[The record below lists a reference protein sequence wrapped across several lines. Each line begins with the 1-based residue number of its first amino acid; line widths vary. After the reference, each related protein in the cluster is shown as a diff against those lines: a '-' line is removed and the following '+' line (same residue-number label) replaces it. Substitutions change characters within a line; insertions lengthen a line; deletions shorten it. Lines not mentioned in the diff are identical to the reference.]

1 MALSFN
7 QIPDWVSWENQGAN
21 LATADLDGD
30 GKPELIVLRVDH
42 PIPGPNRGFY
52 RVGRDLDAN
61 GKVIGGWEPWIEIP
75 NWQSNT
81 NQGTGIAIADFGAQG
96 LGLVVF
102 QVQHVVPGPN
112 RGLFRIGRKLDAQ
125 GNVTG
130 GWSDWQQV
138 PDWISWSDQGAAI
151 TVADLNDDGQPELI
165 VFHIDDFHANNPN
178 RPNKGFYRVGSHL
191 TPDGHIG
198 QWNDWIEVD
207 WFSWFNQG
215 AGIAVAEL
223 DGNGRPEII
232 IFQID
237 DPRPG
242 NNVGFYRVGWNL
254 DQQGGVQNGWGPW
267 VSVGGWQ
274 SVDDQGGGFA
284 VASFGADRP
293 KAVIFYVDNSPQLN
307 TGLFAVT
314 DLTLDIDMADTKG
327 VWRLLPYFSEVLPVH
342 AALLHTGKVLFFAGS
357 GNNVFRFKSQDFGNE
372 AKNIYTSV
380 VWDPGKSVFD
390 NHTFEH
396 PLTLRRQDGSVI
408 DFFCC
413 GHTFLADGRILVAGG
428 TEEYDKIIKNGQ
440 MQDAGHGFK
449 GTREALIFDPVR
461 EQWHEIKPMTR
472 GRWYPTVLRLQDG
485 TVLAASGLDGNG
497 KGPEKN
503 TIERN
508 DDPDR
513 AVWQKNRDFDL
524 PLYPHLFQLVD
535 GRLFYTGG
543 KMDTKGAS
551 DPLVF
556 DPVHPSNAT
565 RIDGLTDR
573 DQCNQSASVIL
584 PPVQEQKF
592 MILGGGPE
600 DPDDPNAPRGKAS
613 QRVAVVDFNPPKP
626 DDPVVYQIKKSLNHE
641 RMHVNAVLLPDRT
654 VIAVGGGVTREAS
667 AHSKVVDPEGGRE
680 VFEAE
685 IYDLAANTWT
695 VTAPA
700 TVARLYHSVALLLP
714 DGRVL
719 SAGGNPNKG
728 SQTQWLPPD
737 PLEEERL
744 EIFSP
749 PYLFKKNSRPTID
762 NVPQQI
768 AYGGRPTI
776 RTPQAAQIKWVSL
789 IAPGLTTHS
798 FNGTQRLVDVPF
810 TVTSP
815 NTLNA
820 AIPNERNIAP
830 PGWYMLFLTDNNGV
844 PSVASWVLLS

>member
-21 LATADLDGD
+21 LATADLDGG

-42 PIPGPNRGFY
+42 PVPGPNRGFY

-61 GKVIGGWEPWIEIP
+61 GKVIGGWGPWIEIP
-75 NWQSNT
+75 NWQSNA
-81 NQGTGIAIADFGAQG
+81 NQGAGIAVADFGAQG

-130 GWSDWQQV
+130 GWTDWRQV

-151 TVADLNDDGQPELI
+151 TVADLNGDGQPELV
-165 VFHIDDFHANNPN
+165 VFHIDDFHTNNPN
-178 RPNKGFYRVGSHL
+178 RPNKAFYRVGSHL

-215 AGIAVAEL
+215 AGIAVADL

-237 DPRPG
+237 NPPG
-242 NNVGFYRVGWNL
+242 ENAGFYRVGWNL
-254 DQQGGVQNGWGPW
+254 DQQGRIQDGWGPW
-267 VSVGGWQ
+267 VRVDGWQ
-274 SVDDQGGGFA
+274 SFEDQGGGFA
-284 VASFGADRP
+284 LAAFGAGRP
-293 KAVIFYVDNSPQLN
+293 KAVILHVDNPPQLN
-307 TGLFAVT
+307 AGLFAVT
-314 DLTLDIDMADTKG
+314 DLILDIDTAETKG

-357 GNNVFRFKSQDFGNE
+357 GNSAFRFQPAFLGNE
-372 AKNIYTSV
+372 AQQIFTSV
-380 VWDPGKSVFD
+380 VWDPTSNVLDSKVF
-390 NHTFEH
+390 N
-396 PLTLRRQDGSVI
+396 PPPTLRRPDGTVV

-413 GHTFLADGRILVAGG
+413 GHAFLPDGRLLVAGG
-428 TEEYDKIIKNGQ
+428 TGQYDKKIVNQQ
-440 MQDAGHGFK
+440 MQDAGHGFA
-449 GTREALIFDPVR
+449 GIRDVLIFNPLTNKWTFV
-461 EQWHEIKPMTR
+461 QPMAH
-472 GRWYPTVLRLQDG
+472 GRWYPTVVCLSDG
-485 TVLAASGLDGNG
+485 TILAASGLDEQA
-497 KGPEKN
+497 KGLDNN
-503 TIERN
+503 TLERN
-508 DDPDR
+508 TDPDH
-513 AVWQKNRDFDL
+513 AAWTKTRDFNL
-524 PLYPHLFQLVD
+524 PLYPHLFQLRD
-535 GRLFYTGG
+535 GRLFFTGG
-543 KMDTKGAS
+543 KMDTNGDS
-551 DPLVF
+551 FPFVF
-556 DPVHPSNAT
+556 DPINPTPSANVN
-565 RIDGLTDR
+565 GLTDTG
-573 DQCNQSASVIL
+573 QCNQCASVIL
-584 PPVQEQKF
+584 PPVQAQRF

-600 DPDDPNAPRGKAS
+600 DLDDPNALRGKATR
-613 QRVAVVDFNPPKP
+613 RVAVVDFTATPPQ
-626 DDPVVYQIKKSLNHE
+626 YQLKQKLNHE

-667 AHSKVVDPEGGRE
+667 AHSRVVDPEGGRE

-719 SAGGNPNKG
+719 AAGGNPDKG
-728 SQTQWLPPD
+728 SQTQCLPPD

-762 NVPQQI
+762 NVPPQI
-768 AYGGRPTI
+768 AYGGRPVI

-798 FNGTQRLVDVPF
+798 FNGTQRVVDVPF
-810 TVTSP
+810 TVTLP
-815 NTLNA
+815 NMLNA
-820 AIPNERNIAP
+820 VIPNERNIAP
-830 PGWYMLFLTDNNGV
+830 PGWYMLFITDNDGV
-844 PSVASWVLLS
+844 PSVASWVQLS